1 MLARGFEPEPG
12 SAAVHQFGW
21 VFDDAVG
28 IALVERTMK
37 LPPEVKAWTDQF
49 AEPDNQGKRLRS
61 MQRAADCAAK
71 VPEVQKARPG
81 LSFAQAWDIAAE
93 QSPELLKGETEN
105 APEPAKARAQAIDQ
119 TVKAIQAGCP
129 SLSYE
134 ETDDK
139 NPPTLV
145 GKQLSVP
152 PRREV
157 GPRHRPA
164 LRSIRQTNDC
174 RCKDR

>member
-1 MLARGFEPEPG
+1 MLARGFERETG

-93 QSPELLKGETEN
+93 QSPELLKGERQN
-105 APEPAKARAQAIDQ
+105 RPQPAQGRAQAIDQ
-119 TVKAIQAGCP
+119 TVNAIRAGCP
-129 SLSYE
+129 PPSYQ
-134 ETDDK
+134 ETACK
-139 NPPTLV
+139 NP
-145 GKQLSVP
+145 
-152 PRREV
+152 
-157 GPRHRPA
+157 
-164 LRSIRQTNDC
+164 
-174 RCKDR
+174 